1 MLIIRD
7 IFTAKPGQASKLAN
21 LWKKAMNGEK
31 NVRVLTDA
39 IGDFNTVIMETEVKD
54 LAEFERIMEAY
65 KAGDMPKGM
74 DKETA
79 SALSKYTEM
88 YQSGKR
94 EVYKIV

>member
-7 IFTAKPGQASKLAN
+7 VFTAKPGQASKLAN
-21 LWKKAMNGEK
+21 LWKKAMNGQK
-31 NVRVLTDA
+31 NVRVMTDA

-54 LAEFERIMEAY
+54 LSEWEHIMEQY
-65 KAGDMPKGM
+65 RAGEMSKGI
-74 DKETA
+74 DKETSA
-79 SALSKYTEM
+79 ALSKYTEM